1 MVKSIESYKDGMNY
15 EIFMLRA
22 FRNSDNSKPGMH
34 CSIIQ
39 NLVQI
44 ESGDTTFIK
53 WHGSFEKQLD
63 QAKKY
68 MLKAMEKYLKI
79 KKIPTENLAR
89 IEILKSHIE
98 LAESS
103 KELINI
109 IEVTNELTQ
118 CVKNY

>member
-1 MVKSIESYKDGMNY
+1 MY
-15 EIFMLRA
+15 EIFMHRA

-68 MLKAMEKYLKI
+68 MLKAMEKYLKM

-98 LAESS
+98 LAETS